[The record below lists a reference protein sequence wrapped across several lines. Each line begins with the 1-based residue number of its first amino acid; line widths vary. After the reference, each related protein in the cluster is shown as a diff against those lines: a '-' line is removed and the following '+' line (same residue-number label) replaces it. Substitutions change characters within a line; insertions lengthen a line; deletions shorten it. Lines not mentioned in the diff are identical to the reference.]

1 MYELQ
6 KIYDQC
12 KKIVNR
18 FEAFFDQRENSLRIK
33 DLLDP
38 HGLFTEDEKIMLV
51 SFAKNEN
58 KMMSYRYSEE
68 DSLSAPWIEKEL
80 ISLSI
85 EVGSYLKL
93 MKDDKRVFEEEQVFV
108 ETGSLLKQ
116 TRLGSSIKKV

>member
-38 HGLFTEDEKIMLV
+38 HGLFTEDEKTMLV
-51 SFAKNEN
+51 SFAKN
-58 KMMSYRYSEE
+58 
-68 DSLSAPWIEKEL
+68 
-80 ISLSI
+80 
-85 EVGSYLKL
+85 
-93 MKDDKRVFEEEQVFV
+93 
-108 ETGSLLKQ
+108 
-116 TRLGSSIKKV
+116 

>member
-1 MYELQ
+1 MNDLQ

-18 FEAFFDQRENSLRIK
+18 FERFFDERGNSLRIK

-38 HGLFTEDEKIMLV
+38 HGLFSEDEKSMLI
-51 SFAKNEN
+51 SFAKNDN
-58 KMMSYRYSEE
+58 KKLANSEE
-68 DSLSAPWIEKEL
+68 DSLSVPWIEKEL
-80 ISLSI
+80 VNLNI

-93 MKDDKRVFEEEQVFV
+93 MRDDKRCLEEEQVLV

-116 TRLGSSIKKV
+116 QSRFGSTVKKI

>member
-1 MYELQ
+1 
-6 KIYDQC
+6 
-12 KKIVNR
+12 
-18 FEAFFDQRENSLRIK
+18 
-33 DLLDP
+33 
-38 HGLFTEDEKIMLV
+38 MLI

-58 KMMSYRYSEE
+58 KKLSYSEE

-93 MKDDKRVFEEEQVFV
+93 MKDDKRVLEEDQVFV